1 MKAKWLVLL
10 AAVGLAFGAYAYYAQ
25 AAAPREVRIGYI
37 APMTGP
43 NAQIGK
49 DMSNGFL
56 MYLEQVKHQMGPL
69 KVKFILEDKEAKPAL
84 AVAKAQKLIQRDKV
98 HMFLGGLLA
107 PTGYALAPVAEQ
119 FKVPYISPAPA
130 GEDMTQRKDYK
141 YFVRLSFASGQCQH
155 ALGDWAYEQGYRR
168 VATVGADY
176 AFGYESVGGFQRG
189 FEDKGGKVV
198 AKVWPRLFAV
208 DYGPYLPLIPRN
220 ADAVYTLMV
229 GPMSLAFPK
238 QFKAA
243 GFTMPLLG
251 GTTSADEFI
260 LPNMGDEVL
269 GYVTASHY
277 SAALDTPKNHAF
289 VKEFQQRYGK
299 MASYYT
305 ENSYTAAFFVHEAL
319 KRVNY
324 NPDKTLDFIREMKQI
339 RVDAT
344 RGPVYLDEKANPVQ
358 NCYVRKIERV
368 PGDRNNLGVKA
379 NSLWNIVIRT
389 YPAVSQFW
397 TYKPEEFLKS
407 PVYDKDFPPCKFCGQ

>member
-1 MKAKWLVLL
+1 MKAKCT
-10 AAVGLAFGAYAYYAQ
+10 AVVAVACLAFAAGAAQ
-25 AAAPREVRIGYI
+25 GAQKEVRIGFL

-49 DMSNGFL
+49 DMSNGFM
-56 MYLEQVKHQMGPL
+56 MYLEQIKYQMGPL
-69 KVKFILEDKEAKPAL
+69 KVKFILEDKESKPPL

-107 PTGYALAPVAEQ
+107 PTGYALAPVADR

-130 GEDMTQRKDYK
+130 GEDQTQRQRAK
-141 YFVRLSFASGQCQH
+141 YYARLSFASGQCQH
-155 ALGDWAYEQGYRR
+155 ALGDWAYENGMRR
-168 VATVGADY
+168 VATVAADY
-176 AFGYESVGGFQRG
+176 AFGYESVGGFQRT
-189 FEDKGGKVV
+189 FEEKGGKVV
-198 AKVWPRLFAV
+198 AKIWPKLFSV
-208 DYGPYLPLIPRN
+208 DYGPYLPLIPRD

-243 GFTMPLLG
+243 GFKMALLG

-260 LPNMGDEVL
+260 LPNMGDEAI

-277 SAALDTPKNHAF
+277 SAALDTPRNHAF

-305 ENSYTAAFFVHEAL
+305 ENSYTAAQAIHEAL
-319 KRVNY
+319 KMINY
-324 NPDKTLDFIREMKQI
+324 APEKTDAFLAALKTIRMNA
-339 RVDAT
+339 V
-344 RGPVYLDEKANPVQ
+344 RGPIYLDQHANPVQ
-358 NCYVRKIERV
+358 NCYIRKVERAA
-368 PGDRNNLGVKA
+368 GDRNSLGVKA
-379 NSLWNIVIRT
+379 NSLWNIVIKT

-397 TYKPEEFLKS
+397 TYKPEEFLKN
-407 PVYDKDFPPCKFCGQ
+407 PVYDKNFPPCKFCGTN